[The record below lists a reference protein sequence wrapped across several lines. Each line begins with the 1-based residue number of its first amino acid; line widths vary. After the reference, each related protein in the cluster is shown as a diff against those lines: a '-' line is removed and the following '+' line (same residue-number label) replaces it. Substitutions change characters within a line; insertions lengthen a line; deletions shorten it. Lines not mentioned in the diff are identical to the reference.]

1 MPEQHVDPVMAAE
14 YCTPDQMAEC
24 MANVSDEL
32 YRTLWIA
39 ISDHEKEYGV
49 KDYEEPMDMYEDISL
64 AAMWGRFTNAERA
77 QINEVLIKDPEKDGI
92 SATRD

>member
-1 MPEQHVDPVMAAE
+1 MIEQEVSPLDAAN
-14 YCTPDQMAEC
+14 YFTPDDMAEC

-49 KDYEEPMDMYEDISL
+49 KDYEEPIDMYNDMSL
-64 AAMWGRFTNAERA
+64 AAMWGRFTNTERT
-77 QINEVLIKDPEKDGI
+77 QINEVLINDPAQDGI